1 MNLDTMRHQNETL
14 LRKKIMNKTEK
25 KTIEPAVKH
34 GFTFK
39 NDSFFTTFNQGN
51 RTINKLV
58 KQGYLEVKTNEY
70 GTEYTPTDAARD
82 FIKYGLTIE
91 EVNAA

>member
-1 MNLDTMRHQNETL
+1 MT
-14 LRKKIMNKTEK
+14 KVEK
-25 KTIEPAVKH
+25 KAIESSVKH

-39 NDSFFTTFNQGN
+39 NDSFFTTFGQGN

-70 GTEYTPTDAARD
+70 GKEYTPTEAARN
-82 FIKYGLTIE
+82 FVKYGLTIE
-91 EVNAA
+91 ELQGS